1 MRLITILAAAA
12 ALVGVSAAT
21 PDTAAAAHKR
31 HHHHVKHHHH
41 HHHAKRLVT
50 LVPHVHYSAY
60 ANVYAIDPYAYSY
73 QPRGYYPY
81 YGSQYW
87 VPAPW
92 VRARNH
98 ALYNHVIV
106 APTRYDYAPSWG
118 YPVKRHYATWHH
130 HHHGHH
136 HHRRHHWHH

>member
-1 MRLITILAAAA
+1 MRLISILATAA
-12 ALVGVSAAT
+12 ALVCFGAAT
-21 PDTAAAAHKR
+21 PDTASAAHKHR
-31 HHHHVKHHHH
+31 HHHAHHHG
-41 HHHAKRLVT
+41 HHAHRAIT
-50 LVPHVHYSAY
+50 LVPQVHYSAY

-73 QPRGYYPY
+73 QPRGYYPA

-92 VRARNH
+92 VHARNH

-118 YPVKRHYATWHH
+118 YPVKWHRHHAKRHH
-130 HHHGHH
+130 HHHH
-136 HHRRHHWHH
+136 HHRGYRHHRHY

>member
-1 MRLITILAAAA
+1 MRLISILAAAA
-12 ALVGVSAAT
+12 ALVCVSAAT
-21 PDTAAAAHKR
+21 PDTASAAQKHR
-31 HHHHVKHHHH
+31 HHHHAHHHG
-41 HHHAKRLVT
+41 HHAHRVVT
-50 LVPHVHYSAY
+50 LVPPIHYSAY

-73 QPRGYYPY
+73 QPRAYYPS

-98 ALYNHVIV
+98 ALYNHVVV

-118 YPVKRHYATWHH
+118 YPVTRHKAKWR
-130 HHHGHH
+130 HH
-136 HHRRHHWHH
+136 HHRGYHHHRHH